1 VAVCSGEDGHEA
13 PQGKPEQKAL
23 IVLEGLKGRPVGE
36 LCAEHEI
43 SQAQYYQWRDLF
55 LANAARAFE
64 PAGAPH
70 RQGRLE
76 RENARLWAGG
86 CAVRP
91 CPAGLKIRHLTNT
104 TTRSRRAIV
113 ERLRS
118 MSVFVDPQHL
128 FTPPA
133 AACRFLER
141 DGVQQIHLAA
151 PSAFCEDFAV
161 FELVEANPGA
171 VVRATSMRALA
182 GTGSISFSRCC
193 ASGARLV
200 ALHRN
205 RYCRR
210 ESGIS
215 LDLGPFVA
223 ALEYAADIRADVVGK
238 PARAFFDLALDDLG
252 LDADE
257 VVMVGDDIQA
267 DIGGAQNAGLRA
279 IQVETGI
286 YTPRDREHSTIRPDL
301 VIRSAATLPAAI
313 GMI

>member
-1 VAVCSGEDGHEA
+1 MIRGLLLD
-13 PQGKPEQKAL
+13 
-23 IVLEGLKGRPVGE
+23 LEGVLYESGHIIPG
-36 LCAEHEI
+36 
-43 SQAQYYQWRDLF
+43 
-55 LANAARAFE
+55 AAD
-64 PAGAPH
+64 
-70 RQGRLE
+70 
-76 RENARLWAGG
+76 
-86 CAVRP
+86 AVRELAD
-91 CPAGLKIRHLTNT
+91 AGLKIRYLTNT

-113 ERLRS
+113 EGLRS
-118 MSVFVDPQHL
+118 ISVFVDPQHL
-128 FTPPA
+128 FTPSA
-133 AACRFLER
+133 AASRFLER

-151 PSAFCEDFAV
+151 PSALCEDFAA

-171 VVRATSMRALA
+171 VVMGDLYKGFTWHRLNQLYQMLR
-182 GTGSISFSRCC
+182 
-193 ASGARLV
+193 SGARLV

-223 ALEYAADIRADVVGK
+223 ALEYAADIRADAVGK
-238 PARAFFDLALDDLG
+238 PASAFFDLALDDLG

-257 VVMVGDDIQA
+257 VVMVGDDIEA

-279 IQVETGI
+279 IQVETGK
-286 YTPRDREHSTIRPDL
+286 YTPRDREHPTIRPDL